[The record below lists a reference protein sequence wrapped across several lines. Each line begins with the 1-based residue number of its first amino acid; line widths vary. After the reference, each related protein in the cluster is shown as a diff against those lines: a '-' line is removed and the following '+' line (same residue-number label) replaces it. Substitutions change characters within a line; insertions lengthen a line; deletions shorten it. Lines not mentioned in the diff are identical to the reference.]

1 MAPKDDNGI
10 KTSSSFE
17 AKFNLSL
24 NNMSKKI
31 KTNIA
36 FLQGFLKTA
45 KPEVKNKITNVI
57 DLYSSR
63 KITNFTTAENMIIKL
78 NSRPK
83 GEGCESKQHQKGLSK
98 I

>member
-1 MAPKDDNGI
+1 MTPKDDNGI

-63 KITNFTTAENMIIKL
+63 KITNFTTAEIMIIKL

-83 GEGCESKQHQKGLSK
+83 GEGCESKQHQKSLSN